1 MNVFEVVKE
10 NVTARQAA
18 EAYGLKVGRTGM
30 ACCPFH
36 SDKSP
41 SMKLDERYYCFGCG
55 ATGDAVD
62 LTAKLFGIGLREAA
76 VKLAED
82 FGLNYDSRQKPSVR
96 PRIREPTPEQKYQKE
111 ENHCYKVLTDYFHLL
126 REWEKKYAPKQPDE
140 EWNPLFAEALYKK
153 NYIEYLLDILLYG
166 SLEERKALV
175 AEQRKEV
182 LKLEQRIAEL
192 SADRTM
198 HSRRNPKQ
206 LRAERGKVYNTA
218 ANYKRVLQYDPLLK
232 GAIRKNLLTERI
244 DIVKPLGWY
253 RDSPTLT
260 DVDVK
265 YLLLYFEE
273 NYGLTVEKKIIDAV
287 AVIANENRYHPVC
300 DFLNAL
306 QWDGTE
312 RIRFCLHRFLGS
324 DTDDY
329 TYEALKLFL
338 LGAISRAFKPGC
350 KFEVM
355 LCLVGG
361 QGAGKSSF
369 FRLLAVNDDWFSDD
383 LKKLDDEN
391 VYRKMQGHWI
401 IEMSEMI
408 ATANAKSIEEI
419 KSFLSRQKETYKI
432 PYETHPADR
441 KRQCV
446 FGGSSNTLDFLPLD
460 RTGNRRFVPVMVYPE
475 RAEVH
480 ILADEQASREYI
492 NQMWAEAM
500 EIYRSG
506 NFRLRFSPAMNAYLK
521 AHQKDF
527 MPEDTKAGQILDY
540 LERYSGSIVC
550 SKQLYKEALGHDYDE
565 PKQWELREINDIM
578 NNAVT
583 GWRAFSNPRYFPE
596 PYRRQKGWERIRND
610 NEPDNSMDGFQE
622 IPTEEMEQLGLPE
635 EWLKQK

>member
-1 MNVFEVVKE
+1 MQRESESEESVLWNE
-10 NVTARQAA
+10 
-18 EAYGLKVGRTGM
+18 
-30 ACCPFH
+30 
-36 SDKSP
+36 
-41 SMKLDERYYCFGCG
+41 
-55 ATGDAVD
+55 
-62 LTAKLFGIGLREAA
+62 IG
-76 VKLAED
+76 
-82 FGLNYDSRQKPSVR
+82 
-96 PRIREPTPEQKYQKE
+96 
-111 ENHCYKVLTDYFHLL
+111 
-126 REWEKKYAPKQPDE
+126 
-140 EWNPLFAEALYKK
+140 
-153 NYIEYLLDILLYG
+153 
-166 SLEERKALV
+166 
-175 AEQRKEV
+175 EV
-182 LKLEQRIAEL
+182 LDKEMSTVEDIRADLARNDKGNTCQTINNCMLVFQR
-192 SADRTM
+192 
-198 HSRRNPKQ
+198 
-206 LRAERGKVYNTA
+206 
-218 ANYKRVLQYDPLLK
+218 DPVLK
-232 GAIRKNLLTERI
+232 GAIRKNELSGKI
-244 DIVKPLGWY
+244 DIVGNLGWQ
-253 RDSPTLT
+253 RTSSSLT
-260 DVDVK
+260 DTDVYQIHW
-265 YLLLYFEE
+265 YLEK
-273 NYGLTVEKKIIDAV
+273 NYGLKNDRNINKAMNIV
-287 AVIANENRYHPVC
+287 ASENKYHPIREC
-300 DFLNAL
+300 LEKL
-306 QWDGTE
+306 KWDGQP
-312 RIRFCLHRFLGS
+312 RIDNLLPRYLGA
-324 DTDDY
+324 DHDDY
-329 TYEALKLFL
+329 TKEIMRLLMLAAIRRVYE
-338 LGAISRAFKPGC
+338 PGC
-350 KFEVM
+350 KFEIMV
-355 LCLVGG
+355 CLVGG
-361 QGAGKSSF
+361 QGAGKSTF
-369 FRLLAVNDDWFSDD
+369 FRFLAINDEWFSDD
-383 LKKLDDEN
+383 LKRMDDDN

-480 ILADEQASREYI
+480 ILEDEQASREYI